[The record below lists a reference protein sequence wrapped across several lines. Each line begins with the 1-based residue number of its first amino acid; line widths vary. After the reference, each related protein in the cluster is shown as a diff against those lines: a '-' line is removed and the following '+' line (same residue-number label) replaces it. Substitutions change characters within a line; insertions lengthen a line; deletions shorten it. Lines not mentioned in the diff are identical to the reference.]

1 MNDDMQVFAKA
12 ALNLLKQ
19 AMTENPD
26 LDLAKSLLQV
36 DEAKPTVMSKEINPA
51 DIANINMLPSEI
63 GHRGTWGLTFETL
76 NAMSR
81 VPVIS
86 AVINTRIN
94 QVAEFAKAVNE
105 DDGLG
110 FQIRLKDRKAL
121 ATDEDKENIRQIT
134 DFIKSCG
141 DNRIT
146 FETDFENFL
155 RMLVRDSLIYDQ
167 ACFEVVRNTEGKVCG
182 FLNVDSTTIRRSA
195 LTKEEQ
201 VQGRRSVEGVQFVQ
215 VLNAQIVAE
224 YKALDLCWGIRRP
237 RSDIKFRGYGYPEL
251 EELVKVITHICN
263 AEIFNANNF
272 TNGISAS
279 GIIAVKSKMN
289 PNLFKAFRK
298 EFYSMLTGASNSK
311 RTPLIQLDPS
321 ANEEVQSINL
331 SNTNKEMEYQEWLN
345 YLLKITCA
353 MFQIDPAEIGFNFG
367 VEGQSSAIFSMGVN
381 DRAILSKEKG
391 LRPLLRAIESW
402 INRYIVEQIDSRY
415 ELTFIGMD
423 SIPKDKQLEMDLKK
437 MAFMTLNEIRAK
449 YDLPPHPMGDRIGN
463 PLFTEKEVQNDQS
476 IPTLPPSENKQE
488 IEPKKDDT
496 EQDDKE

>member
-1 MNDDMQVFAKA
+1 MSEMKDDLQVFAKA
-12 ALNLLKQ
+12 AINLLKQ
-19 AMTENPD
+19 AMTENLEKED
-26 LDLAKSLLQV
+26 DTESFARSLLEQGT
-36 DEAKPTVMSKEINPA
+36 DTPTVMSKEINPA
-51 DIANINMLPSEI
+51 DIANIGMVNLEPT
-63 GHRGTWGLTFETL
+63 HRGTWGLTFDIL
-76 NAMSR
+76 NAMAR

-86 AVINTRIN
+86 SVINTRIN

-121 ATDEDKENIRQIT
+121 ATDEDKQNILKIT
-134 DFIKSCG
+134 EFVKSCG

-146 FETDFENFL
+146 FETDFEGFL
-155 RMLVRDSLIYDQ
+155 RMLVRDSLIFDQ
-167 ACFEVVRNTEGKVCG
+167 ACFEIVRNENGYVCG
-182 FLNVDSTTIRRSA
+182 FLNVDSSTIRRSA
-195 LTKEEQ
+195 LTDEEKK
-201 VQGRRSVEGVQFVQ
+201 QGRRSPDGVQFVQ
-215 VLNAQIVAE
+215 VLNNQIVAQ

-237 RSDIKFRGYGYPEL
+237 RSEIRFRGYGFPEL

-263 AEIFNANNF
+263 AEVFNSNNF

-279 GIIAVKSKMN
+279 GIIAIKSKMN
-289 PNLFKAFRK
+289 PNLFKSFRK

-321 ANEEVQSINL
+321 NNEEVQSINL
-331 SNTNKEMEYQEWLN
+331 SNTNREMEYQEWMN

-367 VEGQSSAIFSMGVN
+367 VEGQNSAIFSMGVQ

-402 INRYIVEQIDSRY
+402 INRYIIDQVDSRY
-415 ELTFIGMD
+415 ELTFVGLD

-449 YDLPPHPMGDRIGN
+449 YDLPPHPMGDKIGN
-463 PLFTEKEVQNDQS
+463 PLFNDP
-476 IPTLPPSENKQE
+476 IAPTQEQNKQE
-488 IEPKKDDT
+488 PQIVSDIE
-496 EQDDKE
+496 